1 MREKKQAIK
10 ENSDKMDEI
19 IRLRVVSGKQ
29 AMRQFGDEEDLIEA
43 GKVLQQESD
52 RTRQRIR
59 ALEREKENKLA
70 EHIARKAGLQKEL
83 EAADNRLKY

>member
-10 ENSDKMDEI
+10 ENSDKMNEI
-19 IRLRVVSGKQ
+19 IRLRVLGGKQ

>member
-10 ENSDKMDEI
+10 DNSDKMNEI
-19 IRLRVVSGKQ
+19 IRLRVVGGKQ

-52 RTRQRIR
+52 RTRQSIR

-83 EAADNRLKY
+83 EAAVNRLKY

>member
-10 ENSDKMDEI
+10 ENSDKMNEI
-19 IRLRVVSGKQ
+19 IRLRVVGGKQ